1 MIVGMRMKN
10 VVRYIV
16 TGILALFVLWGTSCS
31 HDTEN
36 FSLSDRGTA
45 LSIGFRLPIRSLET
59 DEGYEV
65 GETYENYIDVENN
78 NYRIYFF
85 TSDNKFIARF
95 ESDGFVVTEGS
106 DYRDYSVLGKAPT
119 SLVNHKNFKMVV
131 LANWP
136 QYGDDTMQ
144 AGETL
149 LADVCDAEWGQFGS
163 FSSFELGPERLVP
176 FYGVHEYNNI
186 EFKVGEVTL
195 LPEPVTL
202 LRAVAKVEVIL
213 KTDEHFDLSFSEV
226 KIHRYNKKG
235 YCAPKDVFS
244 QDDYDHSGEW
254 NSDYVSGLHLVED
267 GNDVEEKIQ
276 DFRFAS
282 QWMDTGGNK
291 YEKWI
296 AYLSEYRNIDA
307 GDKYSCI
314 EVRFD
319 AQTDEDEPHRVYF
332 ANYDESGKTDS
343 NDNAKRFNIAR
354 NNLYRFTIT
363 VRDSRLMVNVQEWKY
378 AYDNEY
384 TFD

>member
-1 MIVGMRMKN
+1 MRMKN

-95 ESDGFVVTEGS
+95 EPDGFVVTEGS

-213 KTDEHFDLSFSEV
+213 KTDEHF
-226 KIHRYNKKG
+226 
-235 YCAPKDVFS
+235 
-244 QDDYDHSGEW
+244 
-254 NSDYVSGLHLVED
+254 
-267 GNDVEEKIQ
+267 
-276 DFRFAS
+276 
-282 QWMDTGGNK
+282 
-291 YEKWI
+291 
-296 AYLSEYRNIDA
+296 
-307 GDKYSCI
+307 
-314 EVRFD
+314 
-319 AQTDEDEPHRVYF
+319 
-332 ANYDESGKTDS
+332 
-343 NDNAKRFNIAR
+343 
-354 NNLYRFTIT
+354 
-363 VRDSRLMVNVQEWKY
+363 
-378 AYDNEY
+378 
-384 TFD
+384 